1 VITGL
6 TGGVGRYS
14 TQIIIQL
21 TCGCLAGRSAVTI
34 GLTGGTGL
42 FNGNDHKTH
51 RLKRLSH
58 VVSLILLGM
67 TKGHRSGIRAA
78 KNGEKKSFNNKMTEQ
93 PPLIIINVFMHC

>member
-14 TQIIIQL
+14 TQIIIEL
-21 TCGCLAGRSAVTI
+21 TCGCLAGYNAVIT

-42 FNGNDHKTH
+42 FSGNDHKTH

-58 VVSLILLGM
+58 AVSLILLGM

-78 KNGEKKSFNNKMTEQ
+78 KNEEKKSFNNEMTGQ